1 MLQGLSFIVEPG
13 TKCALV
19 GPTGCSKSSCFA
31 LLQRL
36 YEPSVGLGEI
46 LIDDVPLE
54 EYDLQYLRQR
64 IVIVDQATVLFNDTI
79 RSNIAYGT
87 DATDEDVVEALKAAK
102 AWEFVDEMPD
112 KIWSVLS
119 EGGDNLS
126 GGQRQRLAIAR
137 AMVRKPDVILLDEA
151 TSALDNKSE
160 AMVQEALDQ
169 LSKQGSSLVIAHRL
183 STIKD
188 SDKIVVI
195 DNGQKVEEGTHSE
208 LMAGELGTEDCEIT
222 YEKLWN
228 SAMGSK
234 EVMTSE
240 QLNEEIIRMKRLIA
254 GYEQKLVD
262 AIE

>member
-1 MLQGLSFIVEPG
+1 MHCFKGFTNLL
-13 TKCALV
+13 LV
-19 GPTGCSKSSCFA
+19 W
-31 LLQRL
+31 
-36 YEPSVGLGEI
+36 EI

-87 DATDEDVVEALKAAK
+87 DATDEEVIEALKAAK
-102 AWEFVDEMPD
+102 AWEFVNEMPD
-112 KIWSVLS
+112 KIWSEVS

-208 LMAGELGTEDCEIT
+208 LMAGELGTEDCRNYIRKAVEFGDGIKGGDDFGAI
-222 YEKLWN
+222 ERRDH
-228 SAMGSK
+228 
-234 EVMTSE
+234 
-240 QLNEEIIRMKRLIA
+240 QNEEA
-254 GYEQKLVD
+254 DCKL
-262 AIE
+262 

>member
-1 MLQGLSFIVEPG
+1 MG
-13 TKCALV
+13 
-19 GPTGCSKSSCFA
+19 
-31 LLQRL
+31 
-36 YEPSVGLGEI
+36 
-46 LIDDVPLE
+46 
-54 EYDLQYLRQR
+54 
-64 IVIVDQATVLFNDTI
+64 I
-79 RSNIAYGT
+79 R
-87 DATDEDVVEALKAAK
+87 ER
-102 AWEFVDEMPD
+102 EMPD